1 VNKGSIN
8 VHAGSKVV
16 SFFVKVSEFAIIPD
30 ELSSLA
36 YQVMETKKC
45 IIVISGFIFF
55 LEENKRGM
63 YLRH

>member
-1 VNKGSIN
+1 MNKDSIN

-45 IIVISGFIFF
+45 IIVIYGFF
-55 LEENKRGM
+55 
-63 YLRH
+63 

>member
-1 VNKGSIN
+1 MNKGSIN

-45 IIVISGFIFF
+45 IIVIVIYGFIWGI
-55 LEENKRGM
+55 ESIISNR
-63 YLRH
+63 